1 MQDRCQIGMIKAKLE
16 YLFIGEFIAF
26 LDLKANGFGKL
37 GQVKNDSFVKKRN
50 FLTEIFI
57 MASES

>member
-1 MQDRCQIGMIKAKLE
+1 MIKAKLE